1 MFDCAS
7 LVEEFD
13 FDDLDDLPEYPGAR
27 LPVLDEDENDDADD
41 IPVGLELNFD

>member
-13 FDDLDDLPEYPGAR
+13 FDDLDGLPEYPGAR
-27 LPVLDEDENDDADD
+27 LPVLDEDDDADD
-41 IPVGLELNFD
+41 MPAGRELNFD